1 MTWYAYL
8 PHTIQE
14 VLMDETLS
22 TDVFGKKLEAYLDL
36 AAVSKDEEFETDFFP
51 QDDAGRV
58 HTYVAALT
66 WRLK

>member
-1 MTWYAYL
+1 
-8 PHTIQE
+8 
-14 VLMDETLS
+14 MDETLS
-22 TDVFGKKLEAYLDL
+22 TDVFGKKLEAYLVL